1 MNKTLP
7 DVVTDVA
14 WDCYDRLDRLQPG
27 SEDAETVEHA
37 ISLALSERRP
47 AKAKDLLLNDV
58 LRNAR
63 HSVRRSRARYLQAVD
78 ETGHLA
84 SEGVATG
91 ATRGFIEVE
100 TPEDIC
106 IAKDLEQ
113 TLHAEAC
120 GCGRHG
126 LRVLEGLLGGETSQ
140 MIATAAG
147 VSVSTVNRTVRH
159 LRNTVVALGYQEA
172 A

>member
-1 MNKTLP
+1 MKKTLP
-7 DVVTDVA
+7 DVVVDVA
-14 WDCYDRLDRLQPG
+14 RDCYDRLDRLQPG

-63 HSVRRSRARYLQAVD
+63 HSVRRSRARYLQAVG

-84 SEGVATG
+84 AEGVATG
-91 ATRGFIEVE
+91 ATRGFVEFE

-106 IAKDLEQ
+106 IANDLEQ
-113 TLHAEAC
+113 TLHDEAC
-120 GCGRHG
+120 RCGRHG
-126 LRVLEGLLGGETSQ
+126 VRVLEGLLDGETSEA
-140 MIATAAG
+140 IAAAAG
-147 VSVSTVNRTVRH
+147 VSISTVQRT
-159 LRNTVVALGYQEA
+159 LRRLRGTVVDLGYEA
-172 A
+172 AA